1 MNKLP
6 TRHWNPK
13 NKIMRPLSHHTSLL
27 LALVLF
33 LLTSCDKT
41 PMGVL
46 STNEMA
52 DLIVDLQLADAYIDS
67 HSEEFD
73 SDSSMLV
80 IKQSV
85 FKKHGITQEEYDSSL
100 VWYSHNMDDYIKA
113 HDKAIGKLKERYDKL
128 SKDIEKERS
137 NLHEGFAESKTI
149 PQGGHQHNKYAHI
162 MGNDTKGDTV
172 DLWQG
177 NRSYMLLQGERRG
190 FITFDVHSNNNKK
203 PGDRYQLVYKLCRG
217 GNDFKVSLNVDYT
230 DGTTAQMSRST
241 KSDGWITIDLQSD
254 TTRMVRRVYGYL
266 SYDIKRGHS
275 AYVDSLMLMRTRLN
289 KNNYGFIN
297 AQRLLERNKK

>member
-1 MNKLP
+1 
-6 TRHWNPK
+6 
-13 NKIMRPLSHHTSLL
+13 MRPLSHHTSLL
-27 LALVLF
+27 LALALVLF

-67 HSEEFD
+67 HTEEFD

-128 SKDIEKERS
+128 SKDIDLTKLKESIMNDMRKIW
-137 NLHEGFAESKTI
+137 EEI
-149 PQGGHQHNKYAHI
+149 PKPEQYKNKPCTEYF
-162 MGNDTKGDTV
+162 K
-172 DLWQG
+172 
-177 NRSYMLLQGERRG
+177 
-190 FITFDVHSNNNKK
+190 FDFCLK
-203 PGDRYQLVYKLCRG
+203 
-217 GNDFKVSLNVDYT
+217 
-230 DGTTAQMSRST
+230 
-241 KSDGWITIDLQSD
+241 
-254 TTRMVRRVYGYL
+254 
-266 SYDIKRGHS
+266 
-275 AYVDSLMLMRTRLN
+275 
-289 KNNYGFIN
+289 
-297 AQRLLERNKK
+297 